1 MFRFPVFTVL
11 DPLAGYLVFPFLEA
25 ASKGLARICFRNPP
39 PVCTENLIQVDDV
52 TESPKLAE

>member
-25 ASKGLARICFRNPP
+25 ASKGLAS
-39 PVCTENLIQVDDV
+39 E
-52 TESPKLAE
+52 